1 MTFGKVKGQARAA
14 RILSGML
21 EGGRVPNA
29 LLFTGM
35 DGIGKTLMAVEF
47 ARALLCAERQGPA
60 AACGFC
66 SDCLAVDRRIHPDLA
81 LVNSQY
87 QALLEEKEPEK
98 QKILH
103 VDTICHV
110 RRDMEM
116 PSMLGRWKIA
126 VIEDAHRMNAS
137 AANALLKN
145 LEEPIPRSLWILVTS
160 GREQLPRTIPSRC
173 FAVPFVPLA
182 EAAVRVILEDQG
194 VAPERA
200 AVAAAL
206 CEGSASRALELA
218 AGDYPEALYSGPLAA
233 FQAADSLPREGYLAR
248 SQVEAALFALS
259 QDLRLKHLQGA
270 LPFARVER
278 PLRELVRLRQA
289 LRSNADP
296 KVVLTLAGLAVE
308 SALRQGP
315 EAPEGAGRSPLAG
328 RSVSSSL

>member
-1 MTFGKVKGQARAA
+1 MNFGRVKGQVRAA
-14 RILSGML
+14 RILSGL
-21 EGGRVPNA
+21 LQSGRIPNA

-47 ARALLCAERQGPA
+47 ARALFCQERKGPGEP
-60 AACGFC
+60 ACGFC
-66 SDCLAVDRRIHPDLA
+66 SDCLAVDRRNHSDLA
-81 LVNSQY
+81 LVNGQY
-87 QALLEEKEPEK
+87 QAFLEEKEAEK

-103 VDTICHV
+103 VETICHV

-126 VIEDAHRMNAS
+126 IIEDAHRMNSS

-145 LEEPIPRSLWILVTS
+145 LEEPIPHSLWILVTS
-160 GREQLPRTIPSRC
+160 GRDQLPRTIPSRC
-173 FAVPFVPLA
+173 SAVPFVPLA
-182 EAAVRVILEDQG
+182 EPAVRAILEDQG

-200 AVAAAL
+200 AVAAGL

-218 AGDYPEALYSGPLAA
+218 AGEYPEALYSGPMAA
-233 FQAADSLPREGYLAR
+233 FEAADSLPRESYLAR
-248 SQVEAALFALS
+248 GQVEAALFALS
-259 QDLRLKHLQGA
+259 QDLRLKHLQGG

-308 SALRQGP
+308 STVT
-315 EAPEGAGRSPLAG
+315 PL
-328 RSVSSSL
+328 

>member
-1 MTFGKVKGQARAA
+1 MNFGKVKGQARAA
-14 RILSGML
+14 KLLSGLL
-21 EGGRVPNA
+21 ESGRVPNA
-29 LLFTGM
+29 LLFAGM

-47 ARALLCAERQGPA
+47 ARALLCADRSPQW
-60 AACGFC
+60 ACGFC
-66 SDCLAVDRRIHPDLA
+66 PDCLAVDKRIHPDLA
-81 LVNSQY
+81 LVNAQY
-87 QALLEEKEPEK
+87 QAALEEKEPEK

-126 VIEDAHRMNAS
+126 VIEEAHRMNAS

-173 FAVPFVPLA
+173 FAVPFVPLT
-182 EAAVRVILEDQG
+182 EAAVRAILEDQG
-194 VAPERA
+194 AAPERA
-200 AVAAAL
+200 AVAARL

-218 AGDYPEALYSGPLAA
+218 AGEYPEAFYAGPLAA

-248 SQVEAALFALS
+248 GQAEAALFALS

-278 PLRELVRLRQA
+278 PLRELMRLRQA

-296 KVVLTLAGLAVE
+296 KVVMTLAGLAVE
-308 SALRQGP
+308 DAQTPS
-315 EAPEGAGRSPLAG
+315 
-328 RSVSSSL
+328 